1 MDSPSQHSKRAPG
14 LLDCPVGLLIGYDCA
29 RALKPT
35 EVISGEVSDPYAV
48 KTELGWSI
56 VGSKTAQASSKD
68 VTGFCHRVAVKELP
82 PITPASV
89 IKALETDFLDTN
101 TRENNVSQEDIQ
113 FLQQLNGNIHHN
125 EKGHLE
131 MPLPFRQRPQLP
143 NNKYLA
149 VVRARH
155 LKRKL
160 EKNPKYKEDY
170 VKFMDGVFKD
180 GDAEET
186 DGSPKEGN
194 TWYIPHHG
202 VYHPRKPEKI

>member
-1 MDSPSQHSKRAPG
+1 
-14 LLDCPVGLLIGYDCA
+14 
-29 RALKPT
+29 
-35 EVISGEVSDPYAV
+35 
-48 KTELGWSI
+48 
-56 VGSKTAQASSKD
+56 
-68 VTGFCHRVAVKELP
+68 
-82 PITPASV
+82 
-89 IKALETDFLDTN
+89 
-101 TRENNVSQEDIQ
+101 
-113 FLQQLNGNIHHN
+113 
-125 EKGHLE
+125 

-149 VVRARH
+149 VVRVRH

-194 TWYIPHHG
+194 TWIRPLLRH
-202 VYHPRKPEKI
+202 VWCVKVM